1 MLICY
6 IPISNPRQAQL
17 PSRDIHQTDVTYPS
31 QFSWYRNPNW
41 TAFYSS
47 APEIWQYF
55 KDVAVKFD
63 LLKYIKLRHKVES
76 ATWDE
81 ERGKWILVVTG
92 PDGEI
97 FEDECE
103 ILANGSG
110 ILK

>member
-1 MLICY
+1 
-6 IPISNPRQAQL
+6 
-17 PSRDIHQTDVTYPS
+17 
-31 QFSWYRNPNW
+31 
-41 TAFYSS
+41 
-47 APEIWQYF
+47 
-55 KDVAVKFD
+55 VAVKFD